1 MRNRRDRALAELYDA
16 TESLSRPEIT
26 PILQGTCHIQGP
38 VDEYDYELQG
48 TDTIT
53 QILQGACHI
62 QDPVNEY
69 DHEPQTT
76 NLEQFPVETKCLNI
90 LKGPH
95 TSRAEPGTCNVCSAP
110 CSSCL
115 HFNRLSPLMESKIE
129 DGQSD
134 NISSRKEDDSSSCI
148 AASGYVVKSRVHDK
162 LNNAFSETSHLSSSS
177 YDSSIENAESKE
189 LSRASEAHDASDNV
203 VVNSKVSLDAAEDN
217 NFLHEETSYTTGN
230 PFVLN
235 GSTTSELH
243 QRKASAITVEKN
255 RQECHIENNSH
266 ISGFK
271 DANNAIH
278 ACLGELGEKVIG
290 GTSVSADN
298 LLVRNDEK
306 AIQKEA
312 AQQCNNSEI
321 EENQKS
327 SGNGKSSV
335 KNSNTSSF
343 RDDVLCQKIDNIE
356 DPCSSS
362 NISLKAQ
369 FPCSGSSKNI
379 SLSQCS
385 MDDEKPPV
393 EGKLVACNVDGKKD
407 ITLGVTKEDSGKS
420 QPQLISLKDS
430 DECLGA
436 ENGDNSRFELHVA
449 TNSRGANQQSDK
461 PMSNSQSSQV
471 PSEPNSMCEVSTEI
485 EDDVKVCDIC
495 GDAGQ
500 EELLAICSRCSDG
513 AEHTYCMRIMLDKVP
528 EGEWLCEECQ
538 LKEAEN
544 QMIGKSEAQTEAIEA
559 PSVSEYNQITGSTS
573 NSFPCVENKG
583 DNADTRTD
591 NKELGNSNSFKR
603 KGENLE
609 VTCVTK
615 EKISEACGASTK
627 TTIPMKPTLHSHENS
642 SNKPDFVKVKPS
654 ALITSCGQPEVISQ
668 PVPRS
673 QTSSVPDL
681 SKPQAHLE
689 PTRGPLSKSAS
700 FNNSKVP
707 KVKQLVE
714 NIPQNKKMT
723 REFNSSSIR
732 KEGPLRTITKSA
744 SFRSESSG
752 FSSVK
757 TMSKVQSLNPPQPD
771 DPRGV
776 KQQKERSAVD
786 LKGSIP
792 GSRFVS
798 PSASTTSISPLKVD
812 SKVQQNDPR
821 LKRTSDSGNLGNNK
835 GSNDAATLAND
846 VKKQPSSSLS
856 QTSACISS
864 IRSCKNEDQK
874 PFQLV
879 PKAAEL
885 THRDDKTKDHTFSS
899 NSRQAASASN
909 RLPRCHRCNETGHS
923 TQFCAVDKLR
933 ISAMKPSSERS
944 LRDMDNRNVKS
955 KDGPEVLGWKLGTK
969 RTSRSPDQSEE
980 VSLCSADANSELTA
994 KDFSSSSL
1002 NFRNLPSL
1010 EGTSDVQNFSKA
1022 TNAIH
1027 AHQKVENHKKA
1038 MLIAGEGIALDIGD
1052 DLNLKKPIIQTL
1064 SNEASIPMHPLRA
1077 SVIPELDYIWQG
1089 AFEVLRTAEAP
1100 TLFDG
1105 FQAHLS
1111 TYVSPKALEVASQ
1124 FPCKIQLEEI
1134 PRLRSWPLQ
1143 FHINSPKDD
1152 NIALFFF
1159 AKDIESY
1166 GKYYWKLL
1174 ENMLKNDLA
1183 LIGNI
1188 DTVELLI
1195 FPSNML
1201 PENSQRWN
1209 KLFYLWGVFRGRK
1222 INSLVDLPGLERKP
1236 SVCNLNS
1243 KTIIQDLP
1251 TTFDSGL
1258 CCSLHASDED
1268 SKELS
1273 ESDRSPKEKPSKS
1286 GACTDPV
1293 VIPSGNNNGI
1303 HNTEKP
1309 PIVQKTLC
1317 QVVADD
1323 KVLREKASCLLSE
1336 NCSFKNINFLPSTPI
1351 AYPEPKLQIPS
1362 VPVAYSEPKF
1372 QIDIERLP
1380 SEIENDLTS
1389 PDNLAGDS
1397 DSREVFV
1404 HHVPA
1409 NNKKVSDYEG
1419 PTCSVSLNCG
1429 QGNDS
1434 KVQNFKQKVQNFIT
1448 SESIL
1453 NNQLSENV
1461 EVDRLS
1467 WKLKPNQKR
1476 AQSISF
1482 ETIKNSSGCMLKR
1495 SSDVMLWKDE
1505 ASFTSLT
1512 DEKVHK
1518 KTRLDSGGHLPC
1530 ISTGENL
1537 SSSISSEMQPLLSCL
1552 TNDSIYCENVS
1563 ESLKNAE
1570 RHFFPIDPGPQTSTK
1585 ADNLVYV
1592 LSSDDEDSPES
1603 NAPDLE
1609 LGLGRKKRP
1618 IEQDIFPLL
1627 SPKVGEKSHRDK
1639 MPASAVDCDDLRA
1652 SLSLSLAFPASEKA
1666 QTVKPIPQAE
1676 QLLPDKPCIN
1686 TLLLFGGYK
1695 DSEHG

>member
-1 MRNRRDRALAELYDA
+1 
-16 TESLSRPEIT
+16 IT

-62 QDPVNEY
+62 QGPVNEY
-69 DHEPQTT
+69 DHESQTT
-76 NLEQFPVETKCLNI
+76 DLEQFPVETKCLNI

-95 TSRAEPGTCNVCSAP
+95 SSRAEPGTCNVCSAP

-134 NISSRKEDDSSSCI
+134 NISSRKDDDSSSCI

-189 LSRASEAHDASDNV
+189 LSRASEAHDASKYV

-230 PFVLN
+230 PSVLN
-235 GSTTSELH
+235 GNTTSELH
-243 QRKASAITVEKN
+243 QRKASASTVEKN

-278 ACLGELGEKVIG
+278 AFVGELGEKVIG
-290 GTSVSADN
+290 GSSVSADS
-298 LLVRNDEK
+298 LLVKNDEK

-327 SGNGKSSV
+327 NGNGKSSM

-362 NISLKAQ
+362 NICLKAQ
-369 FPCSGSSKNI
+369 YPSSSSSKNI

-393 EGKLVACNVDGKKD
+393 EGKLVAGNVDGKKD
-407 ITLGVTKEDSGKS
+407 NTLAVTKEDSGKS
-420 QPQLISLKDS
+420 QPQLISLKGS

-436 ENGDNSRFELHVA
+436 ENGDNSRFQLHVA

-559 PSVSEYNQITGSTS
+559 PSLYEYSQNTGSTS

-583 DNADTRTD
+583 DNADIRTD
-591 NKELGNSNSFKR
+591 NKELGNSNSFQR
-603 KGENLE
+603 KGENME
-609 VTCVTK
+609 VICVTK

-668 PVPRS
+668 PGPRS

-714 NIPQNKKMT
+714 NIPQNKKMI
-723 REFNSSSIR
+723 REFSSSSIR

-786 LKGSIP
+786 VKGSIP

-798 PSASTTSISPLKVD
+798 PSASTTCISPLKVD

-821 LKRTSDSGNLGNNK
+821 LKRTSDSSNLGNNR
-835 GSNDAATLAND
+835 GSNDAATLANE

-856 QTSACISS
+856 QTSVCTSS

-944 LRDMDNRNVKS
+944 LRDMDNRNVKL
-955 KDGPEVLGWKLGTK
+955 KDGAEVLGWKLGTK
-969 RTSRSPDQSEE
+969 RTSRSPDKSEE

-994 KDFSSSSL
+994 KDFPSSSL
-1002 NFRNLPSL
+1002 KFRNLPSL
-1010 EGTSDVQNFSKA
+1010 EGTSDVQNLSKA

-1027 AHQKVENHKKA
+1027 AHEKVENHKKA
-1038 MLIAGEGIALDIGD
+1038 MLIAGEGTALDIGD

-1064 SNEASIPMHPLRA
+1064 PNEASIPMHPLRA

-1089 AFEVLRTAEAP
+1089 AFEVLRTAEPP

-1124 FPCKIQLEEI
+1124 FPCKIQLEEV

-1152 NIALFFF
+1152 NVALFFF

-1195 FPSNML
+1195 FPSNVL

-1222 INSLVDLPGLERKP
+1222 INSLVDLPGLEKKP
-1236 SVCNLNS
+1236 SVSNLNS
-1243 KTIIQDLP
+1243 KIIIQDLP

-1273 ESDRSPKEKPSKS
+1273 ESDRSLREKPSKS

-1303 HNTEKP
+1303 LNTEKP
-1309 PIVQKTLC
+1309 PIVQKTLH

-1323 KVLREKASCLLSE
+1323 KVLKEKASCLLSE
-1336 NCSFKNINFLPSTPI
+1336 NFSFKNIAFLPSTPM

-1362 VPVAYSEPKF
+1362 VLVAYSEPKF

-1419 PTCSVSLNCG
+1419 PTYSVSLNCG
-1429 QGNDS
+1429 Q
-1434 KVQNFKQKVQNFIT
+1434 VQNFKQKENFIT

-1461 EVDRLS
+1461 QVDRLS

-1476 AQSISF
+1476 AQPSSV

-1505 ASFTSLT
+1505 ASCTSLS

-1518 KTRLDSGGHLPC
+1518 KMRLDSGGHLPC
-1530 ISTGENL
+1530 LSMGENL

-1552 TNDSIYCENVS
+1552 TNESIYCENVS

-1585 ADNLVYV
+1585 ADNLVYI

-1639 MPASAVDCDDLRA
+1639 LPASAVDCDDLRT

-1676 QLLPDKPCIN
+1676 QLLPDKPGIN